1 LADAAIVDLRVCG
14 LSQNKA
20 EYIKD
25 ISIKV
30 ASGELDLEKFRR
42 SKSADSIVSELMKLR
57 GMGRWTA
64 EYVLIRGLTRTDV
77 LPADDLAIRKSV
89 SHYYFRDESTDAQA
103 VRTLAEGWGK
113 WKGLAAFYLMRARR
127 FGIEVE

>member
-1 LADAAIVDLRVCG
+1 
-14 LSQNKA
+14 
-20 EYIKD
+20 
-25 ISIKV
+25 V

-42 SKSADSIVSELMKLR
+42 SKSADGIISELMKLR

-89 SHYYFRDESTDAQA
+89 SHYYFKDAKIDAQA
-103 VRTLAEGWGK
+103 VRSLADGWGK
-113 WKGLAAFYLMRARR
+113 WKGLAAFYLMRAGR
-127 FGIEVE
+127 FGIEVD